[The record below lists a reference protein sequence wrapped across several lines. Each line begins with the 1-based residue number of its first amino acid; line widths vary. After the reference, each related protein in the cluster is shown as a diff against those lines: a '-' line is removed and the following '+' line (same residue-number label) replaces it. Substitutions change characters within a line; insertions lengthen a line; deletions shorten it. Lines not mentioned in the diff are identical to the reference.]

1 MLYTM
6 NCPNCGAEQKGL
18 DLEETE
24 GSFVCSCCGEQVQ
37 IDLEKTKN
45 EKIHTAE

>member
-1 MLYTM
+1 MVYNV

-24 GSFVCSCCGEQVQ
+24 GLFICSCCGEQVQ
-37 IDLEKTKN
+37 VDLDTDKENTNRTK
-45 EKIHTAE
+45 